1 MALPSQNLGPR
12 GWRWGRTA
20 AHLYR
25 PAAGS
30 EVPHGGS
37 LGSREHEADPGA
49 AGGLLGRESRGQAAM
64 GMRRVGAGGR
74 AAGDVGVHAQLD
86 GARGPRPHLPAA
98 VHGQHA
104 APLASAPARGY
115 CDSGLLLLLAVNA
128 GSDKMASRIT
138 S

>member
-1 MALPSQNLGPR
+1 
-12 GWRWGRTA
+12 
-20 AHLYR
+20 
-25 PAAGS
+25 
-30 EVPHGGS
+30 
-37 LGSREHEADPGA
+37 
-49 AGGLLGRESRGQAAM
+49 M

-115 CDSGLLLLLAVNA
+115 CDSGLLLLFLFFLKSFTAPI
-128 GSDKMASRIT
+128 GSECRQ
-138 S
+138 